1 MPETATRPD
10 LPAAQDGAAAPAP
23 APVLDTVLDTVAA
36 ALGPGHVIR
45 SAGGAA
51 GPLPAEANVS
61 AFAARPL
68 HAVLRPGSTEDVRLV
83 VRAFAA
89 HGGTRA
95 GLPGLHAVSTGR
107 NWGLG
112 SKEPAAGPVVRLELD
127 RLDAVRALDTDAGY
141 AVVEPGV
148 TQAALAARLAGTDR
162 MLNVTASSG
171 HTSLVGNLV
180 DRGVGLRRQ
189 RTEDLLGLEA
199 VLPDGRVVR
208 TGWWPDTTAGHAPN
222 PYGLG
227 PSTLHLFTQS
237 PLAVVTAA
245 VVRLL
250 PRPEAQCVVRLSFG
264 RERLPEAVDLIRRWR
279 AGNVVSGVVKIY
291 DTASTATYGG
301 ERGLGYL
308 AHLCVDATAGTLD
321 ALVGALV
328 EEARA
333 TGLFDRIAAGEEPAA
348 DDTVSKVVQAA
359 YAGSVEFN
367 EDMLASATGTRA
379 DLVDTEGNG
388 WLFFLPLIPFTG
400 ADTSRALALL
410 DTIHA
415 ETGIRPGATVNALDA
430 DVIDLV
436 VSFPFDRTTQ
446 AEAAHRALDRAYALF
461 ADSGWAPYR
470 LDAAHGG
477 WGRTHAPD
485 AADAELVR
493 AIADL
498 VDPHRTIA
506 PGRYL

>member
-1 MPETATRPD
+1 MPETASRTA
-10 LPAAQDGAAAPAP
+10 LEA
-23 APVLDTVLDTVAA
+23 VLDTVAA
-36 ALGPGHVIR
+36 AIGPDHVVR
-45 SAGGAA
+45 SADPAA
-51 GPLPAEANVS
+51 LLPAEANVS
-61 AFAARPL
+61 AFAARAL
-68 HAVLRPGSTEDVRLV
+68 NAVLRPGSAEEVRSV
-83 VRAFAA
+83 VRAFDE
-89 HGGTRA
+89 HGGARA

-112 SKEPAAGPVVRLELD
+112 SKEPAVGPVVRLELD
-127 RLDAVRALDTDAGY
+127 RLDAVRDLDVEAGY

-148 TQAALAARLAGTDR
+148 TQAVLAARLAGTAR

-171 HTSLVGNLV
+171 HTSLLGNLV

-199 VLPDGRVVR
+199 VLPDGRLVR
-208 TGWWPDTTAGHAPN
+208 TGWWPGTSAGRAVN

-237 PLAVVTAA
+237 PLAVITAA

-250 PRPEAQCVVRLSFG
+250 PRPEAQRVVRLSFG
-264 RERLPEAVDLIRRWR
+264 REELPAAVDLIRRWR

-301 ERGLGYL
+301 EGGHGYL
-308 AHLCVDATAGTLD
+308 AHVCVDATAGTLD
-321 ALVGALV
+321 ALAGALV

-333 TGLFDRIAAGEEPAA
+333 AGLFGRIAAGEEPAA

-359 YAGSVEFN
+359 YSGSVEFN

-379 DLVDTEGNG
+379 DLVDAEGKG
-388 WLFFLPLIPFTG
+388 WIFFLPLIPFTG
-400 ADTSRALALL
+400 ADTARALALL
-410 DTIHA
+410 DTVHE

-436 VSFPFDRTTQ
+436 VSFPFDRATQ

-461 ADSGWAPYR
+461 AAAGWAPYR
-470 LDAAHGG
+470 LDSAHGG
-477 WGRTHAPD
+477 WGREHAPD
-485 AADAELVR
+485 AENAALVLDVAR
-493 AIADL
+493 L
-498 VDPHRTIA
+498 VDPNGTFA